1 MIMINS
7 STCAK
12 VLEFLVQVL
21 EFFWPSTVRVLGKHV
36 GESKLQCLFI
46 SNDDAYTHQFKQIA
60 IIAKRVYIAVEINI
74 RISHLADLQA
84 LSHP

>member
-21 EFFWPSTVRVLGKHV
+21 EFSSASTDRDKTA
-36 GESKLQCLFI
+36 CI
-46 SNDDAYTHQFKQIA
+46 
-60 IIAKRVYIAVEINI
+60 
-74 RISHLADLQA
+74 
-84 LSHP
+84 